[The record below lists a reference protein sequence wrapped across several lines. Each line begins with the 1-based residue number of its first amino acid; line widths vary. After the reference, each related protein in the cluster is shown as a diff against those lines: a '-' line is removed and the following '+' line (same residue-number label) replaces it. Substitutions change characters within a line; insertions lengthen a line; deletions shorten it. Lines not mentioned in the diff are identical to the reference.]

1 MFISYV
7 INPPTEKDDAQG
19 ALKPPSSLLLCQ
31 PWHSCLAPAGL
42 VLNPAAGAL
51 EREEI
56 QGCKAAALLGTQE
69 SALMVQH
76 KGTFIHHFGFSH
88 PKVIPRLQP
97 RPLTVD
103 LSAVMLRLYQH
114 PCHLLPRTLS
124 SRLLHLQRCVGV

>member
-56 QGCKAAALLGTQE
+56 
-69 SALMVQH
+69 
-76 KGTFIHHFGFSH
+76 
-88 PKVIPRLQP
+88 
-97 RPLTVD
+97 
-103 LSAVMLRLYQH
+103 
-114 PCHLLPRTLS
+114 
-124 SRLLHLQRCVGV
+124 